1 MGRLFRLTLGG
12 LRLLPSEIFLALS
25 RGHHLCLIVIAV
37 DPQGLLSGL
46 ELRAHV
52 IGAGQF
58 GNGAMGL
65 HAGAA
70 GISRLAATSSAPMIA
85 T

>member
-1 MGRLFRLTLGG
+1 
-12 LRLLPSEIFLALS
+12 
-25 RGHHLCLIVIAV
+25 
-37 DPQGLLSGL
+37 
-46 ELRAHV
+46 
-52 IGAGQF
+52 
-58 GNGAMGL
+58 MGL